1 MAVKILIPTPLR
13 PYVDNQRAVQV
24 DGSTVADALDDLVAR
39 HAAMRRHL
47 FDDRGELRSFINI
60 YVNDEDIRHL
70 GRAGTPVAAN
80 DVISI
85 IPSVAGG
92 RQASWP
98 S

>member
-13 PYVDNQRAVQV
+13 PYVDNQRAVEV
-24 DGSTVADALDDLVAR
+24 HGSTVAAALDDLVAR

-47 FDDRGELRSFINI
+47 FDERGELRSFINI

-70 GRAGTPVAAN
+70 GRAGTPVAGN

-92 RQASWP
+92 R
-98 S
+98 